1 MPRCQFL
8 ANRGATMAQKSP
20 TSIVESSWFVDV
32 IFISIYFFSQ
42 MSQMNEWIDLIWF
55 DLSLS
60 LSLSLGRGFDVFL
73 RKGQQLLRP
82 AGQRPIGLH
91 EWPRI
96 ALRLRRRPAN
106 VGGEHRLAPLLLDV
120 IRGRTR
126 PQTHPSARNSIS
138 CFISMYFFFSPW
150 LWIGFFVLIDWFF
163 FRFVI
168 SFRRFARVASHM
180 RASRFICIFEGWWVV
195 GRNLLGNGTE
205 MDGVL
210 SDCPGNCPE
219 MARKVL
225 RCGLFHWFL
234 TRSLRFQRHL
244 STGNEIGRPWTP
256 LDAASHSLNTCYH
269 FSSQIVCRSGAEMNH
284 RRFTLEL
291 RAHRHFNA
299 SRILLWI
306 FHIML
311 F

>member
-32 IFISIYFFSQ
+32 IFMSIYFFSQ

-138 CFISMYFFFSPW
+138 VSYRCIFFSPW

-163 FRFVI
+163 FDSSFHFV
-168 SFRRFARVASHM
+168 V
-180 RASRFICIFEGWWVV
+180 
-195 GRNLLGNGTE
+195 LLE
-205 MDGVL
+205 
-210 SDCPGNCPE
+210 
-219 MARKVL
+219 
-225 RCGLFHWFL
+225 
-234 TRSLRFQRHL
+234 
-244 STGNEIGRPWTP
+244 
-256 LDAASHSLNTCYH
+256 
-269 FSSQIVCRSGAEMNH
+269 
-284 RRFTLEL
+284 
-291 RAHRHFNA
+291 
-299 SRILLWI
+299 
-306 FHIML
+306 
-311 F
+311 